1 MGLID
6 RKCTNFE
13 HKLRKRMTK
22 KHIFSLVWALLLF
35 QAETFSQ
42 ESTSIFNFLSLPNSS
57 HVVGL
62 GGNNIS
68 LVQDEIQTA
77 TTNPALLSNISDKSI
92 GANFMS
98 YMQGCKAGGAAYA
111 QTAGSRGTWGAFVHF
126 VGYGSMKETNLAG
139 EILGDM
145 KPLDFCI
152 GGQYSYMLTDR
163 LSGGATGKIIYSHY
177 GEFSSCAL
185 AVDLGLNYFIEE
197 KNFSISAVARNIG
210 GQVKKFGNVGE
221 RLPFDLRIGFT
232 KGLGHAPIDI
242 SVTMVDLTHWSQSDY
257 FSSDG
262 KVSGGRIF
270 TNQFEIGVDAYP
282 IPIIYVCAGF
292 NFRRAFE
299 MKAAGSSHAAG
310 LSFGAG
316 VNLKKL
322 KVGLAYAK
330 YHIGAPTL
338 SLNLS
343 YSFQKSTKE

>member
-1 MGLID
+1 MDNID

-13 HKLRKRMTK
+13 RKLRKQMTK
-22 KHIFSLVWALLLF
+22 KHILPLILALFLV
-35 QAETFSQ
+35 QAESFCQ
-42 ESTSIFNFLSLPNSS
+42 ESTSIFNFLSLPSSS
-57 HVVGL
+57 HMVGL
-62 GGNNIS
+62 GGKNIS
-68 LVQDEIQTA
+68 LVQDEIHTA
-77 TTNPALLSNISDKSI
+77 AANPALLSNISDKSV
-92 GANFMS
+92 GVNFMS

-111 QTAGSRGTWGAFVHF
+111 QTAGSRGTWGVYAQF

-152 GGQYSYMLTDR
+152 GGQYSYMLTER

-185 AVDLGLNYFIEE
+185 AVDLGLNYFWEE

-210 GQVKKFGNVGE
+210 GQVKRFGNVGE
-221 RLPFDLRIGFT
+221 RLPFDMRIGFT

-242 SVTMVDLTHWSQSDY
+242 SVTMVDLTHCSQSDY

-262 KVSGGRIF
+262 QVSGGRIF
-270 TNQFEIGVDAYP
+270 TNHFEIGVDAYP
-282 IPIIYVCAGF
+282 IPIIYICAGF

-299 MKAAGSSHAAG
+299 MQAAGSSHAAG

-322 KVGLAYAK
+322 KVGIAYAK

-338 SLNLS
+338 SLNFA
-343 YSFQKSTKE
+343 YSFQKSDKE

>member
-1 MGLID
+1 
-6 RKCTNFE
+6 
-13 HKLRKRMTK
+13 MTK
-22 KHIFSLVWALLLF
+22 KRILPLIGALLFVQLELF
-35 QAETFSQ
+35 CQ
-42 ESTSIFNFLSLPNSS
+42 ESTSIFSFLNLPNSS
-57 HVVGL
+57 HVTGL
-62 GGNNIS
+62 GGKNIS
-68 LVQDEIQTA
+68 LVQDEIQAA

-92 GANFMS
+92 GVNFMT
-98 YMQGCKAGGAAYA
+98 YMQGCKTGGAAYA
-111 QTAGSRGTWGAFVHF
+111 QTAGKRGTWGAYTQF
-126 VGYGSMKETNLAG
+126 VGYGSMKETSISG
-139 EILGDM
+139 EILGEM

-152 GGQYSYMLTDR
+152 GGQYSYMLTER

-185 AVDLGLNYFIEE
+185 AVDLGLNYYWEE
-197 KNFSISAVARNIG
+197 KNLSISAVARNIG
-210 GQVKKFGNVGE
+210 GQVKRFGNVGE
-221 RLPFDLRIGFT
+221 RLPFDMRIGFT

-242 SVTMVDLTHWSQSDY
+242 SVTMVDLTRWSQDDY

-270 TNQFEIGVDAYP
+270 TNHFEIGVDVYP
-282 IPIIYVCAGF
+282 LQFLYVCAGF

-316 VNLKKL
+316 ANLKKV

-338 SLNLS
+338 SLNLA